1 MFDSVNATE
10 NTNIASGKLTDYVS
24 WELTADGELRLYGS
38 NIIPQYG
45 FNKYPWDSYS
55 DSIKSVTIE
64 SGITK
69 IPDDLFS
76 QKTNITTI
84 SIGDTVANIGSCAF
98 FNCTS
103 LQKIDVSENNATYC
117 SIDGV
122 LYSREIDTL
131 LWYPSGKTD
140 VNYTLPNS
148 VITISSNSLTHNN
161 FLEELIITDNCNVI
175 EDSAIYGCNKLKSV
189 TLGASVDNI
198 EGILFTASPS
208 IETILVSEDNATYSS
223 YDGTLFSKDKTQLL
237 RYPPN
242 KQGSYTIPDGVNIV
256 GKSAFHSSIGL
267 TSLDTG
273 NTTKTISTFG
283 FHSCPNLKN
292 IILRESMVTLERMAF
307 YKCDSLNSVVIEEG
321 LLSIGHTAFEYCSSL
336 KEITIPAS
344 VLDVSDYA
352 FYNSTSLEN
361 IYVNDDNEN
370 YCDLDGVLYSKDKT
384 ALVCFPAGKQENK
397 YKLNDSTL
405 SINNGAFA
413 FNDYIEEVTLPSS
426 LKHLG
431 KHSFN
436 DCSSLTQINFPNA
449 LNTIASYAFYH
460 CEKLESISLGKNIKI
475 IDYSAFGS
483 CTSLKTLLWDNSEC
497 YVYTYAFLNCPN
509 LEDVYISNL
518 NNWLN
523 TTFEDFYSNPLNNEA
538 NLYVNNKLLT
548 VLNLSD
554 YPYNISNYCFTGCKS
569 LNKIITTSENKVIG
583 RSAFSH
589 CTNLTSVYF
598 EQGLVGLNEYVF
610 SNCNAL
616 TYVKIPFSTE
626 YIGDYCFWSCSSL
639 KRIDYYGNENSW
651 DDLITSNY
659 TIPYGVKVNYLLSI
673 DADWTNGIV
682 TIDCSQSIK
691 DKTLIIASYQNK
703 VFDNIHSIVVE
714 NEKLSHT
721 IDFSA
726 PTGSNIKVFVW
737 ESFSSCKPSCS
748 AITIDEQTIMT
759 DDEINQAEFLKI
771 YSEQGLLAAI
781 ESGLYESE
789 NTLFILQNPKFAQEI
804 EEEYPS
810 ITSVEKLES
819 IITEFRKSTQ
829 SGTTNSGIYS

>member
-1 MFDSVNATE
+1 MFNSVYATE

-38 NIIPQYG
+38 NNIPQCG
-45 FNKYPWDSYS
+45 FNKYPWDSYG

-64 SGITK
+64 SGITT

-84 SIGDTVANIGSCAF
+84 SISDTVATIGSNAF
-98 FNCTS
+98 FNCTN
-103 LQKIDVSENNATYC
+103 LQKIEVSENNATYC

-148 VITISSNSLTHNN
+148 ITTIASNSLTHNN

-175 EDSAIYGCNKLKSV
+175 ENSAMYGCNKLKSV

-198 EGILFTASPS
+198 DGILFTASPS
-208 IETILVSEDNATYSS
+208 IEIILVSEDNATYSS
-223 YDGTLFSKDKTQLL
+223 YDGILFSKDKTQLL

-292 IILRESMVTLERMAF
+292 IILRKSMVTLERMAF

-344 VLDVSDYA
+344 VLNVSDYA
-352 FYNSTSLEN
+352 FYNSTCLEN

-384 ALVCFPAGKQENK
+384 ALVCFPAGKQEK
-397 YKLNDSTL
+397 DYKLNENTL

-413 FNDYIEEVTLPSS
+413 FNDYIEQVTLPSN
-426 LKHLG
+426 LNYLG
-431 KHSFN
+431 KHCFN
-436 DCSSLTQINFPNA
+436 DCSSLTQINFPSS
-449 LNTIASYAFYH
+449 LNTIENYAFYH

-509 LEDVYISNL
+509 LNDVYITNM

-548 VLNLSD
+548 VLDLSD
-554 YPYNISNYCFTGCKS
+554 YPYDISNYCFTGCKS
-569 LNKIITTSENKVIG
+569 LNKIITTSENEEIG
-583 RSAFSH
+583 INAFSH
-589 CTNLTSVYF
+589 CPNLTSVYF
-598 EQGLVGLNEYVF
+598 EQGLVRLNEYVF
-610 SNCNAL
+610 SNCKAL

-626 YIGDYCFWSCSSL
+626 YIGDYCFWSCSNL
-639 KRIDYYGNENSW
+639 KCIDYYGNENSW
-651 DDLITSNY
+651 GALITSKY

-673 DADWTNGIV
+673 EANWINGIV
-682 TIDCSQSIK
+682 TIDCSQTIK
-691 DKTLIIASYQNK
+691 DKTLIVASYQNE
-703 VFDNIHSIVVE
+703 VFDNIYSVVVNNDE
-714 NEKLSHT
+714 LSQT
-721 IDFSA
+721 VDFTA
-726 PTGSNIKVFVW
+726 PTGSSIKVFVW
-737 ESFSSCKPSCS
+737 KSLYSCQPSCS
-748 AITIDEQTIMT
+748 AIYIDEQTIMT
-759 DDEINQAEFLKI
+759 DEKIKQAEFLKI
-771 YSEQGLLAAI
+771 YAEQGLLAAI
-781 ESGLYESE
+781 ESGLYASE
-789 NTLFILQNPKFAQEI
+789 NTLFILQNPKFAQKI
-804 EEEYPS
+804 EEEYPT
-810 ITSVEKLES
+810 ITSIEKLEAV
-819 IITEFRKSTQ
+819 IIELKKSSQ
-829 SGTTNSGIYS
+829 SSTNSGIYS